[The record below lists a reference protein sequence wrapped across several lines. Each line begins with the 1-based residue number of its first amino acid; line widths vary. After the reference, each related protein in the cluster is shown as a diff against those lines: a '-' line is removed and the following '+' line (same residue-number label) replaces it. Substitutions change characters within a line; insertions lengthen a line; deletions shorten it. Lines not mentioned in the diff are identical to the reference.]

1 MLHPIFL
8 FAEDFMK
15 YLNISNSEEMDHLLK
30 CLSEDMIQDDNNL
43 SPEDIDKLCAE
54 INFEEEIPEIVPST
68 TSTALPLSDI
78 TLGDE
83 LNLSN
88 ILDNE
93 TFSTRL
99 QNIILDDDDF
109 LQITSNEPMHMPK
122 FDLDFNLDEILDQTD
137 FSTQEVS
144 AIAKE
149 IEKVR

>member
-1 MLHPIFL
+1 MIIIYHQKILTNYEQKIKFL
-8 FAEDFMK
+8 K
-15 YLNISNSEEMDHLLK
+15 K
-30 CLSEDMIQDDNNL
+30 
-43 SPEDIDKLCAE
+43 K
-54 INFEEEIPEIVPST
+54 IPEIVPST
-68 TSTALPLSDI
+68 TSTALLLSAI
-78 TLGDE
+78 TLEDE

-93 TFSTRL
+93 TFSTPL

-109 LQITSNEPMHMPK
+109 LQITSDDPMHTPK

-149 IEKVR
+149 NRKR